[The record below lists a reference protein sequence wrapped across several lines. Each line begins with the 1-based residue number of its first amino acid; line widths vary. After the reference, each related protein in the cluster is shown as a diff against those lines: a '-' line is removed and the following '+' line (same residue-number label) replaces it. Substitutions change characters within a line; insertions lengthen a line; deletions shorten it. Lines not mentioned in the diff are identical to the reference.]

1 MPRASKINTLG
12 VCLLLLAIVAM
23 IVLAGWYF
31 WTMLHVSGMEA
42 IRIHYLGEMFSCLLA
57 LLIFLAL
64 ILIAV

>member
-12 VCLLLLAIVAM
+12 VCLLLLAIVARV
-23 IVLAGWYF
+23 VLAGWYV
-31 WTMLHVSGMEA
+31 WTMFHVSGMEA

-64 ILIAV
+64 ILVVV